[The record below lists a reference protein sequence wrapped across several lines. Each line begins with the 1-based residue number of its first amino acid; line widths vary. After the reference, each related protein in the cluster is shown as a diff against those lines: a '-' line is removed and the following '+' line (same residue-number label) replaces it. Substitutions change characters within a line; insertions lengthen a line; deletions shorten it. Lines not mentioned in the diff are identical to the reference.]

1 MYIFLIHYKS
11 KMSFDF
17 ENMRTN
23 EIVFEYVNTKITKM
37 KTSQQNF
44 NYHRLCIFEQT
55 PTFSFIFLTS
65 RKPYFENMFL
75 FFKNL
80 EWIIPKPK
88 SWKQW
93 IVWKKVTTHWRC
105 RGLNPGPFTCK
116 ANALPLRYI
125 PLIEIKQQIS
135 LLKQHFV
142 HIECVNPENFYEW
155 HITITFLVMQKQM
168 L

>member
-1 MYIFLIHYKS
+1 
-11 KMSFDF
+11 
-17 ENMRTN
+17 
-23 EIVFEYVNTKITKM
+23 M
-37 KTSQQNF
+37 KTLQQNF
-44 NYHRLCIFEQT
+44 NYHRLCICEQT

-88 SWKQW
+88 SLKYWKC
-93 IVWKKVTTHWRC
+93 WKKVTTRWRC

-125 PLIEIKQQIS
+125 PLMEIKQQIS
-135 LLKQHFV
+135 LLKQHFPS
-142 HIECVNPENFYEW
+142 IRCVKPQRHLWIVYKKFMPQEKLHFSSRRKLAGKK
-155 HITITFLVMQKQM
+155 IQGTLA
-168 L
+168 

>member
-1 MYIFLIHYKS
+1 
-11 KMSFDF
+11 
-17 ENMRTN
+17 
-23 EIVFEYVNTKITKM
+23 M
-37 KTSQQNF
+37 KTLQQNF
-44 NYHRLCIFEQT
+44 NYHRLCICEQT

-75 FFKNL
+75 FFQKIRMNHSKTKVIKIL
-80 EWIIPKPK
+80 NTL
-88 SWKQW
+88 
-93 IVWKKVTTHWRC
+93 KKVTTRWRC

-142 HIECVNPENFYEW
+142 HIECVNPEKFYE
-155 HITITFLVMQKQM
+155 
-168 L
+168 